1 MGVTIAIVGRP
12 NVGKSTLYNRLTGT
26 RHAIVDDEYG
36 VTRDRRE
43 GKGNLAQMQFN
54 LIDTAGLEQ
63 AKKGS
68 LEERMRA
75 QSEAAIASADITFM
89 VIDARAGILRD
100 DSYFAGELRR
110 SGVPVILIANKCE
123 GKQGDIG
130 LAEAWS
136 LGLGAPVPVS
146 SAHGH
151 GLIDIHDA
159 VLALSRELGIEDGLF
174 EDESLEEE
182 EEEAEFI
189 EEAEIAKVAAT
200 TKAGA
205 EIEDESV
212 ESVLD
217 DAAPE
222 DENAEPDVWVEE
234 DDKPAPIR
242 IAIVGRPNMGKSTLI
257 NTLLGEDR
265 LLTGP
270 EAGITRD
277 AITVPFS
284 YKGVD
289 YQLVDTAG
297 MRRQA
302 RVVNTVERLMVHDA
316 ERAIQFA
323 KVCVLMLDARQP
335 PHKQDISIAR
345 HVADEGRALV
355 IAANMWDDVKDKS
368 VAISQIN
375 DRLQTSLAQ
384 LRGVP
389 VVPISSLYGRGL
401 DNLFKAIETTQS
413 IWQMRIS
420 TGRLNRW
427 LEPMLE
433 AHPPPLV
440 QGRRL
445 RIRYMTQIKSRPPTF
460 ALFVSRPLDLPESYL
475 RYLIGGLRK
484 DFGLHGIPIR
494 MTMRK
499 GNNPYVK
506 S

>member
-1 MGVTIAIVGRP
+1 MDVTIAIVGRP
-12 NVGKSTLYNRLTGT
+12 NVGKSTLFNRLTGT
-26 RHAIVDDEYG
+26 RHAIVDNQPG

-43 GKGNLAQMQFN
+43 GRANLAAMEFN

-63 AKKGS
+63 AKRGT

-89 VIDARAGILRD
+89 VIDARAGILPD

-110 SGVPVILIANKCE
+110 SGVPVVLLANKCE
-123 GKQGDIG
+123 GKRGASG

-136 LGLGAPVPVS
+136 LGLGAPVPIS
-146 SAHGH
+146 AAHGD
-151 GLIDIHDA
+151 GLVDIHDA
-159 VLALSRELGIEDGLF
+159 VLSLGRDLGLEAALFG
-174 EDESLEEE
+174 EDEDELDEDSDSTSDAV
-182 EEEAEFI
+182 AEF
-189 EEAEIAKVAAT
+189 T
-200 TKAGA
+200 DTP
-205 EIEDESV
+205 
-212 ESVLD
+212 D
-217 DAAPE
+217 DAV
-222 DENAEPDVWVEE
+222 DEPDVWVEE
-234 DDKPAPIR
+234 DTQTAPIR

-257 NTLLGEDR
+257 NTLLGESR

-284 YKGVD
+284 YKGTD

-302 RVVNTVERLMVHDA
+302 RVVNPVEKLMVNDA

-335 PHKQDISIAR
+335 PHKQDMAIAR
-345 HVADEGRALV
+345 HIADEGRALV
-355 IAANMWDDVKDKS
+355 IAANMWDDVEDKS
-368 VAISQIN
+368 KAITQIN
-375 DRLQTSLAQ
+375 ERLQTSLAQ

-389 VVPISSLYGRGL
+389 VVPISGLYGRGL
-401 DNLFKAIETTQS
+401 DKLFKAITQMQT

-475 RYLIGGLRK
+475 RYLIGGLRQ
-484 DFGLHGIPIR
+484 DFGLHGVPVR
-494 MTMRK
+494 MVMRK
-499 GNNPYVK
+499 GNNPYAK
-506 S
+506 T